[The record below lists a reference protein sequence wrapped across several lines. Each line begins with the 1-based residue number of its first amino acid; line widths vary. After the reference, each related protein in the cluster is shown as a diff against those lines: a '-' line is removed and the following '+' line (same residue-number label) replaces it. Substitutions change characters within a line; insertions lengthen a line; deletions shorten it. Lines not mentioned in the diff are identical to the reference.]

1 MDSKTSYEKLDLE
14 VIIFEAEDIIT
25 GSNCPTEGEIVGD

>member
-14 VIIFEAEDIIT
+14 VIRFEAEDIIT
-25 GSNCPTEGEIVGD
+25 SSCPTEGEIVGG